1 MDPLVRDPSRLPLS
15 HSYYDNALRVAVAI
29 ISNCGIRLQSGDG
42 QFVVLDT
49 LLINLD
55 QVFERYIR
63 NRHALHFHR
72 IECSSWDCS
81 IWFNAFI
88 AMSRI
93 ASRLDFNALSVVS
106 INSVPSADVSH
117 SVCALHMLKRDVA
130 VMKKDIDLDLALL
143 SVRMKPGE
151 ALTQEDIGA
160 WCN

>member
-1 MDPLVRDPSRLPLS
+1 LR
-15 HSYYDNALRVAVAI
+15 SYQIAAFDYK
-29 ISNCGIRLQSGDG
+29 SGDG

-93 ASRLDFNALSVVS
+93 VSRLDFNALSVVS

-117 SVCALHMLKRDVA
+117 SVCALTHAQTRRSSD
-130 VMKKDIDLDLALL
+130 
-143 SVRMKPGE
+143 E
-151 ALTQEDIGA
+151 
-160 WCN
+160 